1 MEKEQQEFTEVW
13 SKKRD
18 ELVNEVS
25 EITKQ
30 KETLKT
36 EHDSLAE
43 SIVSMNEELQSWKD
57 KKSEIVGELENS
69 KGALTV
75 EVDALIKEKQKVS
88 ESIDKQNKEFDRVS
102 ELRTKAKDELK
113 EITTVVDGIKDI
125 VINIQSELPSF
136 LNAVREEFVTVRQT
150 VNDLMVMHNY
160 FKDNLNAIEL
170 AQANKARELEDKE
183 TYLNQ
188 REVILNNESNKLSKK

>member
-1 MEKEQQEFTEVW
+1 MEKEQQEFIEVW

-18 ELVNEVS
+18 EIVNEVS

-30 KETLKT
+30 KETLKA

-69 KGALTV
+69 KGTLTA

-102 ELRTKAKDELK
+102 ELRTKAKDGLK

-125 VINIQSELPSF
+125 VINIQSELPNF
-136 LNAVREEFVTVRQT
+136 LNAVREEFVTVKQT
-150 VNDLMVMHNY
+150 VNDLIVMHNY

-170 AQANKARELEDKE
+170 AQANKARELDEKE
-183 TYLNQ
+183 AYLVQ
-188 REVILNNESNKLSKK
+188 REQILNNESNISNKK

>member
-43 SIVSMNEELQSWKD
+43 SIVSMNEDLQSWKD
-57 KKSEIVGELENS
+57 KRSNIVGELENS
-69 KGALTV
+69 KGTLTA
-75 EVDALIKEKQKVS
+75 EVDALTKEKQKVS
-88 ESIDKQNKEFDRVS
+88 ESIDKENKEFDRVS

-113 EITTVVDGIKDI
+113 EIVSVIGGIKDI
-125 VINIQSELPSF
+125 VINIQSELPNF
-136 LNAVREEFVTVRQT
+136 LNAVREEFVSTKQT
-150 VNDLMVMHNY
+150 VSDLMVMTAY
-160 FKDNLNAIEL
+160 YKDNLNAIEL
-170 AQANKARELEDKE
+170 AQANKAQELQDKE
-183 TYLNQ
+183 AYLNQ